1 MAMPIIL
8 IFSESQSY
16 DEKKKKKVSYDTH
29 IYSYKKDKYIEY
41 KIRTQHRVCSWNNI

>member
-41 KIRTQHRVCSWNNI
+41 KIRTQHRVCS